1 MHVTRFFRR
10 PATPTPALF
19 WWVVAGSVVA
29 AMVPTLWPAI
39 DLNLATPF
47 SGSAIGGNGG
57 GAPALDAVNWWWVT
71 WINAYIPGAF
81 RFALLLAAVGW
92 AVSAWKFS
100 NRRWS
105 AALAFVLF
113 AGIAGPGAVVNLG
126 FKDNWHR
133 ARPYQV
139 EQFGGAVQFSRAA
152 VLSDQCD
159 NNCSFVSGH
168 VSCGFFLAGLM
179 LVQPRRRR
187 WWAATGVVAG
197 LVIGFARMADMAHWF
212 SDVLWACPITLLTS
226 WLVWQMLLRVYT
238 LESRDAAESA
248 QPASTVG

>member
-1 MHVTRFFRR
+1 MPVARFFRR
-10 PATPTPALF
+10 PAPAAPALF
-19 WWVVAGSVVA
+19 WWVVGASLA
-29 AMVPTLWPAI
+29 AALVPTLWPAV
-39 DLNLATPF
+39 DLGLAAPF
-47 SGSAIGGNGG
+47 ARTADGGE
-57 GAPALDAVNWWWVT
+57 PALDAVGWWWVV

-81 RFALLLAAVGW
+81 RFALLLAALGW
-92 AVSAWKFS
+92 ALAAWKFN

-113 AGIAGPGAVVNLG
+113 AGILGPGAVVNLG

-139 EQFGGAVQFSRAA
+139 EQFGGAVQFTRAA
-152 VLSDQCD
+152 VMTNQCD

-168 VSCGFFLAGLM
+168 VACGFFLSGLM

-238 LESRDAAESA
+238 VESRDAAESA